1 MTAAVALAGYALLA
15 GVVAPAVLSRARWP
29 HRAPAVGVLA
39 WQGLMVT
46 FVVSTALAV
55 YHLVV
60 REHHVHDGF
69 LGLLSACGL
78 APDAPTAPTATTAT
92 TALTGDS
99 SPFGAAAA
107 LLAPA
112 AIVLLPSAWLVRT
125 VARTRRA
132 RRRHLDLLTLV
143 GRPAPEYGATVV
155 EHGVPAVY
163 CLPGRSCRVVVTRG
177 ALDVLS
183 EEQLRAVLEH
193 ERGHL
198 VGRHHLLHME
208 TEAFALAFPGLPLA
222 RHAKEQTAL
231 LLEMAADDRALRSH
245 PREVLAAAMC
255 EVAGGQAPRAALGA
269 AGAGG
274 AGALIRLRRVLAP
287 QPEPHR
293 VTWLGIVAASV
304 LAPLLPLFLAC
315 GPAV

>member
-1 MTAAVALAGYALLA
+1 MSAAVVLAGYALLA
-15 GVVAPAVLSRARWP
+15 GVVVPAVLSRARWP
-29 HRAPAVGVLA
+29 HRAPAAAVLA

-60 REHHVHDGF
+60 SEHHVHEGF

-78 APDAPTAPTATTAT
+78 APG
-92 TALTGDS
+92 ALAGDS
-99 SPFGAAAA
+99 WASGGEAL

-112 AIVLLPSAWLVRT
+112 AVVLLPSASLVRT
-125 VARTRRA
+125 ALLTRRA
-132 RRRHLDLLTLV
+132 RSRHLDLLTLV
-143 GRPAPEYGATVV
+143 GSPAPEYGATVV

-198 VGRHHLLHME
+198 VGRHHLLRME
-208 TEAFALAFPGLPLA
+208 TEAFARAFPGLPLA
-222 RHAKEQTAL
+222 RHAREQTAL
-231 LLEMAADDRALRSH
+231 LLEMAADDVALRSH

-255 EVAGGQAPRAALGA
+255 EVAGGRTPRAALGA
-269 AGAGG
+269 AGPDS
-274 AGALIRLRRVLAP
+274 AGALIRLRRVLLP

-315 GPAV
+315 GPVA

>member
-15 GVVAPAVLSRARWP
+15 GVVVPAVLSRARWP

-78 APDAPTAPTATTAT
+78 APDATTAPNSPP
-92 TALTGDS
+92 DES
-99 SPFGAAAA
+99 SPLGAAAV

-125 VARTRRA
+125 VVRTRRA

-143 GRPAPEYGATVV
+143 GLPAPEYGATVV

-183 EEQLRAVLEH
+183 EAQLRAVLEH

-208 TEAFALAFPGLPLA
+208 TEAFALAFRGLPLA
-222 RHAKEQTAL
+222 RHAREQTAL

-245 PREVLAAAMC
+245 PREALAAAMC
-255 EVAGGQAPRAALGA
+255 EIAGGRAPHAALGA

-274 AGALIRLRRVLAP
+274 AGSLIRLRRVLAP

-315 GPAV
+315 GPTV